1 MKDENTKDGSRTVK
15 AEYKNFDI
23 VEDEPLATGIRS

>member
-15 AEYKNFDI
+15 AENKNFDI
-23 VEDEPLATGIRS
+23 VEAEPLENW